1 LAEYGRGGPWS
12 QGYFKNDQSSWYS
25 NREAMDGMT
34 PLKRLS
40 DWVKRE
46 EIFCLV
52 VFDKLPL
59 NRANIDLLLAQCQT
73 LAVADL
79 LRWGFHGSC
88 HRLRYKCLV
97 GALDSL

>member
-1 LAEYGRGGPWS
+1 MAEYGRGGPWS

-73 LAVADL
+73 LAVADVVDEKPYSGVKL
-79 LRWGFHGSC
+79 KLYILSYNGP
-88 HRLRYKCLV
+88 
-97 GALDSL
+97 